1 MEGVNFVPY
10 VQKGRFEGDVIY
22 FSEDWQIFFPN
33 VDFLTSGFVGTS
45 VESLQLSSCMLWGLV

>member
-33 VDFLTSGFVGTS
+33 VDF
-45 VESLQLSSCMLWGLV
+45 QLLGL